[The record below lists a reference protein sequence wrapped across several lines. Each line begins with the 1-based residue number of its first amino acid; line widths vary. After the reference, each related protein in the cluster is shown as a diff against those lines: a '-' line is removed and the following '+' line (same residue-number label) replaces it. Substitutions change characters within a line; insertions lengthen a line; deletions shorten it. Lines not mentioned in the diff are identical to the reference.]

1 MYLLLVDFIE
11 LCDNLYG
18 SQHPQLRNP
27 VLLSEIVVLYQSVAW
42 GNQRATWT

>member
-18 SQHPQLRNP
+18 SQQLRNP
-27 VLLSEIVVLYQSVAW
+27 VLLSEIVVLY
-42 GNQRATWT
+42 